1 MPTGPF
7 SEPAA
12 PGFAR
17 ATWMVAKRDMGET
30 LRSKS
35 FIISTAI
42 TLVALLA
49 GFIIASIVSGGG
61 IGRSVGLGG
70 DREDGKEPDVVVA
83 AGPELSEVAAA
94 IPDTRFAEASDDED
108 AIAKVRAGDATV
120 AVVAPSAPDGP
131 VRLVADEKAP
141 ESVVESLTTYPEVTL
156 LTPPRVSPMA
166 NYFLALAFGVIYIMM
181 GAMFGQMIA
190 QNTVIEK
197 QTRIVE
203 ILLSAVPARAMI
215 AGKILGGSILA
226 VGETVLIVAIC
237 SMGLSMVGLSDL
249 LALLTAPMWWY
260 VVFFLVG
267 FVMYAAMFCGAGA
280 LVSRLE
286 DLGSASS
293 PILMLVMAPYILVL
307 ALNQSPVAMTIMSYV
322 PFTAPVAMPV
332 ELVTGGAGTLD
343 ALISLAILVGTT
355 VVVTLAAVRIYV
367 NSVLQT
373 GSRIKVRQ
381 ALRRRVE
388 A

>member
-1 MPTGPF
+1 
-7 SEPAA
+7 
-12 PGFAR
+12 
-17 ATWMVAKRDMGET
+17 MVAKRDMGET

-49 GFIIASIVSGGG
+49 GFVIASMVSGGG
-61 IGRSVGLGG
+61 MLHSAGLGDDEG
-70 DREDGKEPDVVVA
+70 AGKDPDVVVA
-83 AGPELSEVAAA
+83 AGPELSDVAAA
-94 IPDTRFAEASDDED
+94 IPDTRFAPASDDED
-108 AIAKVRAGDATV
+108 AIAQVRAGDATV
-120 AVVAPSAPDGP
+120 ALVSPSTPGGALH
-131 VRLVADEKAP
+131 LVADTEAP
-141 ESVVESLTTYPEVTL
+141 DDVVTSLTTYPEVTL
-156 LTPPRVSPMA
+156 LSPPRVSPMA
-166 NYFLALAFGVIYIMM
+166 NYFLALAFGVVYIMM

-203 ILLSAVPARAMI
+203 ILLSAVPARAML

-226 VGETVLIVAIC
+226 VGETVVIVAIC
-237 SMGLSMVGLSDL
+237 YVGMSMTGLSEL

-267 FVMYAAMFCGAGA
+267 FVMYAAMFCAAGA

-307 ALNQSPVAMTIMSYV
+307 ALNQSPLAMTIMSFV

-343 ALISLAILVGTT
+343 ALISLGILIATT
-355 VVVTLAAVRIYV
+355 VGVALAAVRIYV